1 MEVYQIKN
9 LGNGK
14 VYIAKFSDWV
24 GRFEVV
30 EFSPDH
36 SEETK

>member
-1 MEVYQIKN
+1 MGIYQIKN

-14 VYIAKFSDWV
+14 VYIAKFSDLV
-24 GRFEVV
+24 DRFEVV